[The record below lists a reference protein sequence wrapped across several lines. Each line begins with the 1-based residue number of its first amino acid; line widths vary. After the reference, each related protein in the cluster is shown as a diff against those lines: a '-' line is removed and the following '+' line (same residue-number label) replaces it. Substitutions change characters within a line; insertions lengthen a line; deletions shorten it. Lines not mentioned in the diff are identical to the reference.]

1 LTFTTGEPSSSSNSD
16 ANNNTEHGAELIV
29 KDSVFKPLYLIG
41 EWEEPGTK
49 TKRLTVAIVL
59 PSGVNKSDFTIQVL
73 DAGLLLQLTVKWPVP
88 LVDLELLH
96 QKWLRPVDKESV
108 QPFTMYHPK
117 VLAFENALKTKRQ
130 RAADDVVSTA
140 KIILPFA
147 VQTHIESKTNLG
159 FKDSGTKVVY
169 IELKAMAEN
178 YAVANDN
185 ADFEEY

>member
-96 QKWLRPVDKESV
+96 QKWLRPVDKDRKQNES
-108 QPFTMYHPK
+108 
-117 VLAFENALKTKRQ
+117 RIQ
-130 RAADDVVSTA
+130 R
-140 KIILPFA
+140 FW
-147 VQTHIESKTNLG
+147 N
-159 FKDSGTKVVY
+159 
-169 IELKAMAEN
+169 
-178 YAVANDN
+178 
-185 ADFEEY
+185 